1 MPVYNVA
8 IAYTERLTRTN
19 TVLVRADTNEEAE
32 AFARRGFRR
41 SQEEG
46 PATVQIQGKDL
57 GFPWKWE
64 AWHPVEKTFVVVGTL
79 RTED

>member
-46 PATVQIQGKDL
+46 PAYAADL
-57 GFPWKWE
+57 GQRPGLS
-64 AWHPVEKTFVVVGTL
+64 VEVGSVAP
-79 RTED
+79 RPKDVRRRRDA